1 MDFFEAQEQA
11 RRRTGLLVFL
21 FGAAMVSIA
30 VGIYLVVLVALGIQM
45 EGDPVVGHGV
55 LFLGVAFVTWSAIG
69 LASAFR
75 TAQLRKGGSAVAT
88 MLGGRQ
94 VDMGTTDPDER
105 RLVNVVE
112 EMSIASGTPVPAIF
126 VLDHESSI
134 NAFAAGY
141 TIHDA
146 AVAVTRGT
154 LEKLNRDELQG
165 VMAHEFSHILNGD
178 MRLNIRLIGLLFGIL
193 FLAIVGRGFLRGG
206 LYSGG
211 RRRGGSGNQ
220 AMLIGLALVIL
231 GYLGVFFGSLIKAAV
246 SRQREFLADAAAVTF
261 TRNPLGIA
269 GALRKIQDHPS
280 GGRIEDHHAEEAS
293 HLFFASGLTS
303 AMSRAMATHPPLDE
317 RIRRIDASG
326 MSRAAPPSTPAREAS
341 PGEGRPAAGTAKA
354 AEGLAGVGGATG
366 AAAILGA
373 AVIMGSVGSPGREH
387 MDYARGLLDR
397 IPEPVRD
404 AAHDPEKAP
413 GLVLALVGD
422 PGEATVSARTEVA
435 RRLGIPEAEVASLS
449 SAVRALGP
457 EARLPLLDLS
467 LPALRSLEPDR
478 AAAFRTA
485 VEQVIRADGEVRP
498 FDLAL
503 VHILWRHL
511 PRSGGGQDGARRGSA
526 SLRSLRRP
534 LETLLSTIARAG
546 ADDDEAAR
554 TAFEA
559 AMASLPSD
567 LSGDLSMRPPAGAD
581 FSHLDE
587 ALNHL
592 ERGSLDARK
601 GILGACTAAVLAD
614 REVRTVE
621 LELLRA
627 VAESLDTPLPPVIAG
642 GSPG

>member
-11 RRRTGLLVFL
+11 KRKTGLLIFL
-21 FGAAMVSIA
+21 FGAAMVAIA
-30 VGIYLVVLVALGIQM
+30 VGIYLVVLVTLGLQF
-45 EGDPVVGHGV
+45 EGDPIVGHGV
-55 LFLGVAFVTWSAIG
+55 LFLGVAFLTWVVIG
-69 LASAFR
+69 LASLFR
-75 TAQLRKGGSAVAT
+75 TAQLRKGGPAVAT
-88 MLGGRQ
+88 LLGGRP

-112 EMSIASGTPVPAIF
+112 EMSIASGTPVPGIF
-126 VLDHESSI
+126 VLDNESSI

-165 VMAHEFSHILNGD
+165 VVAHEFSHILNGD

-206 LYSGG
+206 AYGGG
-211 RRRGGSGNQ
+211 RRRGGSGGSQ
-220 AMLIGLALVIL
+220 AMIIGLALVLL
-231 GYLGVFFGSLIKAAV
+231 GYIGLFFGRLIKAAV

-280 GGRIEDHHAEEAS
+280 GGKIEDHHAEEAS

-303 AMSRAMATHPPLDE
+303 AMSRAMATHPPLKE
-317 RIRRIDASG
+317 RIQRIDASG
-326 MSRAAPPSTPAREAS
+326 MSRAAPPSARARETARTA
-341 PGEGRPAAGTAKA
+341 GPAGGA
-354 AEGLAGVGGATG
+354 AETVGAGGAAG

-373 AVIMGSVGSPGREH
+373 AIIMGSVGAPGREH
-387 MDYARGLLDR
+387 VEYARNLLDR

-404 AAHDPEKAP
+404 AAHDPDKAP
-413 GLVLALVGD
+413 SLVLALVGE
-422 PGEATVSARTEVA
+422 GEQATASARAEAA
-435 RRLGIPEAEVASLS
+435 RRLGVPEAEVESLT

-457 EARLPLLDLS
+457 EARLPLLDLC
-467 LPALRSLEPDR
+467 LPSLRSLAPEE

-485 VEQVIRADGEVRP
+485 VEGVIRADGEIRP

-511 PRSGGGQDGARRGSA
+511 PREGKGRGEARRGSA

-534 LETLLSTIARAG
+534 LETLLSTMSRAG
-546 ADDDEAAR
+546 ADDDEGTQAAFQ
-554 TAFEA
+554 TALGV
-559 AMASLPSD
+559 LPREVSED
-567 LSGDLSMRPPAGAD
+567 LSLRPPAGASL
-581 FSHLDE
+581 SHLDD
-587 ALNHL
+587 ALTHL
-592 ERGSLDARK
+592 EQGTLDARK
-601 GILGACTAAVLAD
+601 AVLEACTAAVLAD

-627 VAESLDTPLPPVIAG
+627 VAESLETPLPPVIAMDG
-642 GSPG
+642 AG